1 MIASRYRINQS
12 EAERSYETLV
22 GILSPD
28 GAIDLKK
35 VRGYLALL
43 AEERPL
49 PENLDAEKLV
59 DFSMLPSPH

>member
-1 MIASRYRINQS
+1 MIASRYRINPS

-28 GAIDLKK
+28 GGIDLKK

-43 AEERPL
+43 GEERVL
-49 PENLDAEKLV
+49 PEVLHN
-59 DFSMLPSPH
+59 S